1 MTSDPKNWSLTML
14 DDPRKDGG
22 LCGFPACKKWG
33 VGIIEDPYR
42 KQYVCALHGLG
53 YGSVIERTFTN
64 QRGKYQPEITP
75 MDENELID
83 CDEVGCPQLAQF
95 RVAFPNPQQ
104 GDITVCRLHSME
116 YAEQPTVATKGKKG
130 NEMGTLRWEPAGDEA
145 PWCERLCCEA
155 RADWELAGLSA
166 PGYFCTKH
174 AQELTDLRLPAYV
187 VVPEGDGFTVKF
199 RSSSGDLDTIMTT
212 RKLSESE
219 AARIAEI
226 LNRGYGE

>member
-1 MTSDPKNWSLTML
+1 MTRDPEGWTLTLL

-22 LCGFPACKKWG
+22 LCGFPGCKKWG

-64 QRGKYQPEITP
+64 QRGKYQPEITR
-75 MDENELID
+75 MEDNELID
-83 CDEVGCPQLAQF
+83 CEEVGCPQLAQF
-95 RVAFPNPQQ
+95 RVAFPDQ

-116 YAEQPTVATKGKKG
+116 YAETPTVATKGKKE
-130 NEMGTLRWEPAGDEA
+130 NEMGSLRWEQVEAGFWCEVAGCGKEA
-145 PWCERLCCEA
+145 PWRLGGFENTVYICTA
-155 RADWELAGLSA
+155 HVWEL
-166 PGYFCTKH
+166 K
-174 AQELTDLRLPAYV
+174 DLILPAYV
-187 VVPEGDGFTVKF
+187 VVPDGDSWTVKF

-212 RKLSESE
+212 RKLSESD
-219 AARIAEI
+219 ATQIAEI